1 MRKPAKRGF
10 SAVADAPPMVWLH
23 GWGQSGAAMAR
34 LAGLFPAASHL
45 IPDLPGF
52 GAEPMLAEGAGTQDY
67 ADWLAARLGES
78 PAVIVGHSFGGRVAI
93 RLAVRHPARVRALV
107 LIAGA
112 GLKRTRSPAFRL
124 RAAAL
129 RAALRAARAVD
140 RLAGSTLLEA
150 YRARFGSADY
160 RHAGPLRATFVRTVN
175 EDLSEAARRVG
186 APVLL
191 IYGAEDGE
199 TPPEIGRRFAALMSD
214 AEFHVADGFGH
225 LDILGRGAFRCQ
237 TLIERFL
244 ARIGG

>member
-1 MRKPAKRGF
+1 
-10 SAVADAPPMVWLH
+10 MVWLH
-23 GWGQSGAAMAR
+23 GWGQSGAAMAK
-34 LAGLFPAASHL
+34 LAGLFPGTAHP

-67 ADWLAARLGES
+67 ADWLADRLGAA

-93 RLAVRHPARVRALV
+93 RLAVRHPDRVRALV

-112 GLKRTRSPAFRL
+112 GLKRRRGPLFRL

-129 RAALRAARAVD
+129 RLAGRAARLAD
-140 RLAGSTLLEA
+140 RLFGSALHQA
-150 YRARFGSADY
+150 FRNRFGSADY
-160 RHAGPLRATFVRTVN
+160 RNAGPLRATFVRTVN
-175 EDLSEAARRVG
+175 EDLAEEARRVG
-186 APVLL
+186 VPVLL
-191 IYGAEDGE
+191 LYGADDTE
-199 TPPEIGRRFAALMSD
+199 TPPEFGRRFAALMPD
-214 AEFHVADGFGH
+214 AELHVLEGFGH